1 MSMKR
6 YFTLTALLFTTAM
19 LQSNAQDVHFS
30 QFFEA
35 PLVRNPS
42 LAGIFDGDVRV
53 QGVYRSQWQSIT
65 TPFVTQSVNAEYKM
79 PVGQSNDFVTLGM
92 QILHDKAG
100 TTALTTTNVY
110 PALNYH
116 KALSA
121 DKSTY
126 LSMGFMGGLVQR
138 SFDRSKVTT
147 NHTYDNGV
155 DGEGNINPRYAY
167 LDGSAGMS
175 FNSTM
180 GYDEKTTYFLG
191 LAYHHFNKPKAS
203 FYSNSAVSIQ
213 PKWVAS
219 GGIKFQVNEMSYF
232 TLEADYTKQDIASE
246 VMAGAMFSRKIG
258 YDYDNPLYTVHFGG
272 YMRLNDA
279 FIPVV
284 KLDYHPFSVALSYD
298 INISTL
304 KAVSQYRGGA
314 ELSIAYVGFLDRDN
328 STKNA
333 VMCPHF

>member
-1 MSMKR
+1 MKKF
-6 YFTLTALLFTTAM
+6 FTLTAMLCLTAM

-53 QGVYRSQWQSIT
+53 QGVYRSQWGSVT
-65 TPFVTQSVNAEYKM
+65 VPFVTQSINAEYKM

-155 DGEGNINPRYAY
+155 DGEGNLNPRYGY

-175 FNSTM
+175 FNSTI
-180 GYDEKTTYFLG
+180 GYDEKTTYFVG
-191 LAYHHFNKPKAS
+191 LAYHHFNQPKAS
-203 FYSNSAVSIQ
+203 FYSNPAVAIK

-219 GGIKFQVNEMSYF
+219 GGIKFPVDETSYF
-232 TLEADYTKQDIASE
+232 TLEADYTSQNTASE
-246 VMAGAMFSRKIG
+246 IVAGGMYSRKIG
-258 YDYDNPLYTVHFGG
+258 DDYDNPLYTIHFGG

-284 KLDYHPFSVALSYD
+284 KLDYHPFSVAISYD
-298 INISTL
+298 INVSTL
-304 KAVSQYRGGA
+304 KTVSQYRGGV

-328 STKNA
+328 SSKNA

>member
-1 MSMKR
+1 MNKI
-6 YFTLTALLFTTAM
+6 FTLTAWLCFAAM

-53 QGVYRSQWQSIT
+53 QAVYRTQWQSVT
-65 TPFVTQSVNAEYKM
+65 VPFVTQSVNAEYKM
-79 PVGQSNDFVTLGM
+79 PVGQSNDFVTVGM

-100 TTALTTTNVY
+100 STALTTTNIY

-126 LSMGFMGGLVQR
+126 LSMGFMGGWVQR

-147 NHTYDNGV
+147 DHSYDYGV
-155 DGEGNINPRYAY
+155 DGEGNISPSYGY
-167 LDGSAGMS
+167 FDGAAGMS
-175 FNSTM
+175 FNSTI
-180 GYDEKTTYFLG
+180 GDDEKTTYFVG
-191 LAYHHFNKPKAS
+191 LAYHHFNQPKAS
-203 FYSNSAVSIQ
+203 FYGNPAAAIK
-213 PKWVAS
+213 PKLVAS
-219 GGIKFQVNEMSYF
+219 GGIKFPVDEVSYF
-232 TLEADYTKQDIASE
+232 TIEADYTKQSAANE
-246 VMAGAMFSRKIG
+246 AVAGAMYSRKIG
-258 YDYDNPLYTVHFGG
+258 DDYDNPLYTIHFGG

-279 FIPVV
+279 FIPVI

-298 INISTL
+298 INMSSL
-304 KAVSQYRGGA
+304 KTVSQYRGGT
-314 ELSIAYVGFLDRDN
+314 ELSVSYIGFLDRDN

>member
-1 MSMKR
+1 MHKF
-6 YFTLTALLFTTAM
+6 FTLTVLLCLTAI

-53 QGVYRSQWQSIT
+53 QSVYRSQWQSVT

-147 NHTYDNGV
+147 DHTYDYGV
-155 DGEGNINPRYAY
+155 DGESNIYPHYHY

-175 FNSTM
+175 FNSTF
-180 GYDEKTTYFLG
+180 GYNEKTTYFIG
-191 LAYHHFNKPKAS
+191 LAYHHFNQPKAS
-203 FYSNSAVSIQ
+203 FYNNPAVSIK

-219 GGIKFQVNEMSYF
+219 GGIKFPVNEMSYF
-232 TLEADYTKQDIASE
+232 TFEADYTKQDVSNEIIAGG
-246 VMAGAMFSRKIG
+246 MYSRKIG
-258 YDYDNPLYTVHFGG
+258 DDYDNPLYTVHFGG
-272 YMRLNDA
+272 YLRLNDA

-284 KLDYHPFSVALSYD
+284 KLDYHPFSVAISYD

-304 KAVSQYRGGA
+304 KTASQYQGGA
-314 ELSIAYVGFLDRDN
+314 EVSIAYVGFLDRDN

-333 VMCPHF
+333 VVCPHF

>member
-1 MSMKR
+1 
-6 YFTLTALLFTTAM
+6 M

-53 QGVYRSQWQSIT
+53 QCVYRSQWESVT
-65 TPFVTQSVNAEYKM
+65 TPFVTQSVNTEYKL

-110 PALNYH
+110 PAFNYH

-155 DGEGNINPRYAY
+155 DGEGNIAPRYAY

-175 FNSTM
+175 FNSTF
-180 GYDEKTTYFLG
+180 GYDESTTYFLG

-203 FYSNSAVSIQ
+203 FYSNPTVSIQ

-219 GGIKFQVNEMSYF
+219 GGIKFPVNEMSYL
-232 TLEADYTKQDIASE
+232 TIEADYTKQDKSNEAIAGI
-246 VMAGAMFSRKIG
+246 MYSREIRRRRQSA
-258 YDYDNPLYTVHFGG
+258 LYRSLWWL
-272 YMRLNDA
+272 YA
-279 FIPVV
+279 F
-284 KLDYHPFSVALSYD
+284 K
-298 INISTL
+298 
-304 KAVSQYRGGA
+304 
-314 ELSIAYVGFLDRDN
+314 
-328 STKNA
+328 
-333 VMCPHF
+333 

>member
-1 MSMKR
+1 M
-6 YFTLTALLFTTAM
+6 LCLTAM

-53 QGVYRSQWQSIT
+53 QAVYRSQWQNVT
-65 TPFVTQSVNAEYKM
+65 VPFVTQSINAEYKM
-79 PVGQSNDFVTLGM
+79 PVGQSNDFVTMGM

-155 DGEGNINPRYAY
+155 DGEGNVNPRYGY
-167 LDGSAGMS
+167 VDGSAGMS
-175 FNSTM
+175 FNSTI
-180 GYDEKTTYFLG
+180 GYEEKTTYFVG
-191 LAYHHFNKPKAS
+191 LAYHHFNQPKAS
-203 FYSNSAVSIQ
+203 FYNNPAVAIK

-219 GGIKFQVNEMSYF
+219 GGIKFPVDEMSYF
-232 TLEADYTKQDIASE
+232 TLEADYTKQNTASE
-246 VMAGAMFSRKIG
+246 IVAGGMYSRKIG
-258 YDYDNPLYTVHFGG
+258 DDYDNPLYTIHFGG

-284 KLDYHPFSVALSYD
+284 KLDYHPFSVAISYD
-298 INISTL
+298 INVSTL
-304 KAVSQYRGGA
+304 KTVSQYRGGV
-314 ELSIAYVGFLDRDN
+314 ELSVAYVGFLDRYN

>member
-1 MSMKR
+1 MNRLFIST
-6 YFTLTALLFTTAM
+6 TLLCIAVV

-42 LAGIFDGDVRV
+42 LAGIFTGDVRV
-53 QGVYRSQWQSIT
+53 QGVYRSQWQSVT
-65 TPFVTQSVNAEYKM
+65 TPFVTESLDAEYKM
-79 PVGQSNDFVTLGM
+79 PVGQSNDFITLGM

-100 TTALTTTNVY
+100 TTALTTTDVY

-126 LSMGFMGGLVQR
+126 LSMGFMGGWVQR
-138 SFDRSKVTT
+138 SIDRSKMTT
-147 NHTYDNGV
+147 DHTYDNGT
-155 DGEGNINPRYAY
+155 DGETFVLPRYGY
-167 LDGSAGMS
+167 MDGSAGMS
-175 FNSTM
+175 FNSTI
-180 GYDEKTTYFLG
+180 GDDEKTTYFVG
-191 LAYHHFNKPKAS
+191 LAYHHFNQPKAS
-203 FYSNSAVSIQ
+203 FYSNPTVAIK

-219 GGIKFQVNEMSYF
+219 GGIKFPVDETSYI
-232 TLEADYTKQDIASE
+232 TLEADYSKQNEASE
-246 VMAGAMFSRKIG
+246 IVGGMMYSRKIG
-258 YDYDNPLYTVHFGG
+258 DDYDNPLYTVHFGG

-279 FIPVV
+279 FIPVL
-284 KLDYHPFSVALSYD
+284 KLDYHPFSVAISYD
-298 INISTL
+298 VNISTL
-304 KAVSQYRGGA
+304 KTVSQYSGGV
-314 ELSIAYVGFLDRDN
+314 ELSVAYVGFLDRDN